1 MCSVTIPHFKEI
13 LIMSFNCAFCG
24 YKDTEVKAQGEI
36 SKQGKLIELHIKN
49 EADLKRDVFK
59 SDTASLTLPE
69 L

>member
-1 MCSVTIPHFKEI
+1 
-13 LIMSFNCAFCG
+13 MSFNCSFCG

-36 SKQGKLIELHIKN
+36 SKLGKIIELSVEN

-59 SDTASLTLPE
+59 SDTASLTIPE